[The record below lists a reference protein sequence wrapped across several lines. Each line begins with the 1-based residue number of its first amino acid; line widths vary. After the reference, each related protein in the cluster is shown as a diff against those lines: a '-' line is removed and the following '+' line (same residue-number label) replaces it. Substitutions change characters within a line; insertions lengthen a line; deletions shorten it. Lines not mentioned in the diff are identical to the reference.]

1 MEERYKRNFRFK
13 SVSSSGFDL
22 RDESNHNLRHRKWMM
37 CFANDHNPDKNLVRM
52 VHKSMTCYIR
62 NIYIRNNIKLLRSK

>member
-13 SVSSSGFDL
+13 SVSTGL

-37 CFANDHNPDKNLVRM
+37 CFANDRNPDKNLIRM
-52 VHKSMTCYIR
+52 VHKS
-62 NIYIRNNIKLLRSK
+62 IYDVLY